1 MLQDLSDGVR
11 VSPYVCAMKVHCIE
25 NRFSL
30 RMVGPNT
37 SDSIATDIRLPNL
50 VVGKGYGVGGDR
62 TTTRYDS
69 PGGENREGGE
79 DR

>member
-1 MLQDLSDGVR
+1 MQTERYEPAHWGGVLQDLSDGVR

-62 TTTRYDS
+62 TRA
-69 PGGENREGGE
+69 R
-79 DR
+79 